1 MKKIY
6 VILGVAMM
14 VVLSACN
21 GKKTTDVAVSD
32 NTTVVMD
39 NIFARKSVRS
49 YIKDQAIGSD
59 TIQNILRAAMAAPSG
74 MDVRPWSFVVL
85 RDKSNFENLFE
96 GNMNLRK
103 FQEAAV
109 VIVVCAD
116 TTMAKRG
123 TYDGSRVP
131 NPIWRDDMGACTE
144 NLLLAVE
151 AYGLGAVWRKSRPC
165 LNCQPKLC
173 HIAWF
178 LSDTTTALPSPK
190 TNGTNTV
197 CTTSVGNLV
206 VLNEKKRVIYLTR
219 FFSFCIYPMPFKRI
233 FI

>member
-1 MKKIY
+1 MKKISL
-6 VILGVAMM
+6 ILGVALMF
-14 VVLSACN
+14 VLSACN
-21 GKKTTDVAVSD
+21 GKKTTDVAATD
-32 NTTVVMD
+32 NATVVME
-39 NIFARKSVRS
+39 NILARKSVRS
-49 YIKDQAIGSD
+49 YTEQPIGND

-151 AYGLGAVWRKSRPC
+151 AYGLGAVWTACYPFADRMAKIKAMLELPAEVVPYC
-165 LNCQPKLC
+165 VVPIGHHDGTTEPKDKWDEYRL
-173 HIAWF
+173 HYERW
-178 LSDTTTALPSPK
+178 
-190 TNGTNTV
+190 
-197 CTTSVGNLV
+197 
-206 VLNEKKRVIYLTR
+206 
-219 FFSFCIYPMPFKRI
+219 
-233 FI
+233 